1 MVKLELV
8 GPENWRLGLKVSE
21 AQKHFVADEMKLLAR
36 AYAYRESRSRAYVI
50 YSDDVPVGMALYYD
64 LDQLKAYDFSQ
75 FFIDERYQG
84 QGLGIQ
90 AARVVLDLMEADG
103 RFDTVFLCY
112 IEGNEAAKRMYE
124 RLGFSPNG
132 DRDGDEIV
140 MEKKLTKKEVPI
152 WNNTT

>member
-1 MVKLELV
+1 MVKLEIV

-21 AQKHFVADEMKLLAR
+21 AQKRFVSDGMKLLAR

-64 LDQLKAYDFSQ
+64 LDELKAYDFSQ
-75 FFIDERYQG
+75 IFIDERYQG

-90 AARVVLDLMEADG
+90 AARIILDLMEADG
-103 RFDTVFLCY
+103 KFDTVFLCH

-124 RLGFSPNG
+124 KLGFSHTG
-132 DRDGDEIV
+132 ERDGDEIV
-140 MEKKLTKKEVPI
+140 MEKYFRVADRLPLG
-152 WNNTT
+152 NN